1 MYTLEHKIMIAKALR
16 KSFNDAQ
23 QDILKSTYMSND
35 WLLKRLRE
43 AQEEHR
49 LFRKLA
55 DEIKEENEDEY
66 LKQLVG
72 I

>member
-1 MYTLEHKIMIAKALR
+1 MYTLEQNIMIAKALR

-35 WLLKRLRE
+35 WLLKKMRE

-66 LKQLVG
+66 RKQIVG